1 MFTLPPIDPDGRIA
15 KSLRPVRAISTALAV
30 AVALVS
36 VLSWVLLEGLGI
48 HRLRG
53 LPGAVPVSMTAFSMI
68 LLLLSS
74 RMRSNILRK
83 VIPTTPGLPMSFER
97 LLEGYRRA
105 TLASFFMLECAALAG
120 FAVALLTGT
129 AFYGM
134 VLGAASLVSMATRW
148 PRVTDV
154 DRIASGRRSP

>member
-15 KSLRPVRAISTALAV
+15 KSLKPVRMISTVLAV
-30 AVALVS
+30 AVGILS
-36 VLSWVLLEGLGI
+36 VLSWVLLEGLAI

-53 LPGAVPVSMTAFSMI
+53 IPAAVPVSMTAFSMI
-68 LLLLSS
+68 LLLMSS

-83 VIPTTPGLPMSFER
+83 AMPTTPGFPMSFER

-105 TLASFFMLECAALAG
+105 TLISFLMLECAALAG
-120 FAVALLTGT
+120 FAVALFSGT

-134 VLGAASLVSMATRW
+134 VLGVASLISMATRW
-148 PRVTDV
+148 PSVADF
-154 DRIASGRRSP
+154 DRIASGRRSA

>member
-15 KSLRPVRAISTALAV
+15 KSLRPVRLISAVLAV
-30 AVALVS
+30 AVGLFS
-36 VLSWVLLEGLGI
+36 ILSWVLLEGFGI
-48 HRLRG
+48 HHLHG
-53 LPGAVPVSMTAFSMI
+53 LPRAVPVSMTAFSMI
-68 LLLLSS
+68 LLLMSS
-74 RMRSNILRK
+74 RLRSNILRK
-83 VIPTTPGLPMSFER
+83 AIPTTPGFPMSFER

-105 TLASFFMLECAALAG
+105 TLISFLMLECAALTG

-148 PRVTDV
+148 PRVTDF
-154 DRIASGRRSP
+154 DRIASGKRSP

>member
-15 KSLRPVRAISTALAV
+15 KGLRPVRIVSAILAV
-30 AVALVS
+30 AVGLFLI
-36 VLSWVLLEGLGI
+36 LSWV
-48 HRLRG
+48 HLRG
-53 LPGAVPVSMTAFSMI
+53 LPRAVPVSMTAFSMI
-68 LLLLSS
+68 LLLMSS
-74 RMRSNILRK
+74 RLRSNILRK
-83 VIPTTPGLPMSFER
+83 AIPTTPGFPMSFER

-105 TLASFFMLECAALAG
+105 TLISFLMLEGAALAG

-148 PRVTDV
+148 PRVTDF
-154 DRIASGRRSP
+154 DRIASGKRLP